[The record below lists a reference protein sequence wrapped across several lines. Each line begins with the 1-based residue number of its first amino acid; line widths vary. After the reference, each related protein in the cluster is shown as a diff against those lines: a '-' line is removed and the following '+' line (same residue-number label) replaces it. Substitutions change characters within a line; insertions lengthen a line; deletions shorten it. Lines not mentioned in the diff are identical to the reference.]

1 MSKSLV
7 IIGYGPGISI
17 ALATRFGAEGYTL
30 GLISRTHPESLL
42 THLAEA
48 GITAHF
54 EVADA
59 SNIPALQQA
68 LQRLSAKLGGVKV
81 GTLVYNAA
89 ALRAADILQL
99 SPEELVQDFGV
110 NVAAALG
117 SVQALLADLKKTSG
131 AVLFTGGSFA
141 THPDPQYGSLS
152 IGKAGLRNLAFQLH
166 QQLRLAGVYV
176 GLLTI
181 RQHVSPHGRVYS
193 PAALAEHFW
202 QMAQE
207 RAAPETTV

>member
-1 MSKSLV
+1 MPKSLI
-7 IIGYGPGISI
+7 IIGYGPGISM

-30 GLISRTHPESLL
+30 GLISRTRPESLL
-42 THLAEA
+42 TQLAEA

-68 LQRLSAKLGGVKV
+68 LQRLSAKLGGV

-89 ALRAADILQL
+89 ALKAADILQL

-131 AVLFTGGSFA
+131 AVLFTGGGFA

-166 QQLRLAGVYV
+166 QQLRPAGVYV

-181 RQHVSPHGRVYS
+181 RQHVSSHDPVYS

-207 RAAPETTV
+207 RTAPETTV